1 MHFDSGIMDAKHKLH
16 KKQTTSFDYEKEME
30 QALSTIFRNLRGIE
44 EIRFRITS
52 NKGDV
57 GHEMLQG
64 IRSSSEWTCM
74 ESRRNLSVPLVKI
87 EKENTG
93 PEMLQGNTSKQ
104 SCIESRQDLSVP
116 LMKIEKENTG
126 PEMLQGSSSKPQSC
140 IESRQDLSDLLG
152 FQEHQTDEK
161 NGVNLKCKRRL
172 PVVPQ
177 TRGFSQW
184 K

>member
-1 MHFDSGIMDAKHKLH
+1 MDAEHKLH

-52 NKGDV
+52 NKGNV

-64 IRSSSEWTCM
+64 IKSSSEQTCM

-93 PEMLQGNTSKQ
+93 PEMLQGSSSKQ
-104 SCIESRQDLSVP
+104 SCIESRQNLPDP
-116 LMKIEKENTG
+116 L
-126 PEMLQGSSSKPQSC
+126 
-140 IESRQDLSDLLG
+140 R
-152 FQEHQTDEK
+152 FQEHQTD
-161 NGVNLKCKRRL
+161 VNLKCKRRL

-177 TRGFSQW
+177 ARGFSQQ

>member
-1 MHFDSGIMDAKHKLH
+1 MHFDSSEISGIMDAKHKLH

-64 IRSSSEWTCM
+64 IRSSSEQNCM

-87 EKENTG
+87 ETKNSG

-104 SCIESRQDLSVP
+104 TCIESRQDLSHP
-116 LMKIEKENTG
+116 
-126 PEMLQGSSSKPQSC
+126 
-140 IESRQDLSDLLG
+140 LG
-152 FQEHQTDEK
+152 FQENQTDKEHD
-161 NGVNLKCKRRL
+161 VNFKCKRRL

-177 TRGFSQW
+177 ARGFSQ
-184 K
+184 